1 MGQAIELAN
10 SFSKF
15 PQMCLQADRNSAYY
29 ATYSA
34 TSLEDALRYENENG
48 KQVLELVH
56 FTYFQLNLS
65 TVECRSTAL
74 NIFVSPFF
82 QFNKGIHSWGK
93 EIRGRRG
100 TSWAIPEP
108 GRQV

>member
-1 MGQAIELAN
+1 
-10 SFSKF
+10 
-15 PQMCLQADRNSAYY
+15 MCLQADRNSAYY

-74 NIFVSPFF
+74 NIFVSLFF
-82 QFNKGIHSWGK
+82 FNLIKESIPGAKKFVEGVGHHGQFQSPGGK
-93 EIRGRRG
+93 SNI
-100 TSWAIPEP
+100 
-108 GRQV
+108 